1 MKVKVLCTALMSMAL
16 MTGCAESLPKNKAPA
31 EATQAQVPMKQSE
44 PMGIPIELEKTSIRP
59 FIALLGNPIQ
69 QAKNGDDH
77 VVVMYVS
84 NRLAQGR
91 QNNVP
96 MVVVLPEDDKRILT
110 WTQKILLLDL
120 KKTENDWVVVGIRMG
135 EAKTTDAKP
144 NAKEAKP
151 QANSK

>member
-1 MKVKVLCTALMSMAL
+1 MKVKVLCAVMMSIALL
-16 MTGCAESLPKNKAPA
+16 TGCAESLPKAKAPD
-31 EATQAQVPMKQSE
+31 EPMQAQMPVKQSE

-69 QAKNGDDH
+69 QAKNGEDH

-91 QNNVP
+91 QDNVP
-96 MVVVLPEDDKRILT
+96 MIVVLPEDDKRILT
-110 WTQKILLLDL
+110 WTQKILLLEL